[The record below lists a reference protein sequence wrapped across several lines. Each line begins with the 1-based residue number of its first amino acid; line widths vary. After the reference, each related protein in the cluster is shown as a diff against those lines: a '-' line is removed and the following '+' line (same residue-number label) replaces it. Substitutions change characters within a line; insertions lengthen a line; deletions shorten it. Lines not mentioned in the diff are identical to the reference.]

1 MKRKLWLKFM
11 DFLWSRLHSIMTP
24 LCHKKHTSTLIY
36 SGKNS
41 NEGTKI
47 ATGGDFTKIA
57 IFHFTHLKNRSV
69 QDKGI
74 RIYGDPYQIRVR
86 NRYISFTLVFWMQ
99 KDFLEINKRKTFWC
113 SNMRKNVWEN
123 SQIWRRDNFVLMHT
137 SS

>member
-1 MKRKLWLKFM
+1 
-11 DFLWSRLHSIMTP
+11 MTP

-47 ATGGDFTKIA
+47 ATGGDFTKVA

-74 RIYGDPYQIRVR
+74 RIWGSLSNQGPEQIYIFYTCLLDA
-86 NRYISFTLVFWMQ
+86 NRFSG
-99 KDFLEINKRKTFWC
+99 NK
-113 SNMRKNVWEN
+113 
-123 SQIWRRDNFVLMHT
+123 
-137 SS
+137 